1 MPAAEHRVAY
11 LALSADASV
20 AYWAKQV
27 QSAIDNMN
35 LTVLCIAVVSTTRTV
50 ASPTIRRLIDCVS
63 FRGCESRIHGKFAT
77 VWDTQRCKCED
88 FQLEWIV
95 REEYVQTFT
104 LSLATEQATKI
115 NCANAT
121 CARRSI
127 GAYTEALEHLVP
139 RPCLIGGMINPGAS
153 NRGDQADV
161 QVISIPKTLWPQP
174 MILAKM
180 ETTRIRTNARC
191 DDKPHFAIMRI
202 ATEHA
207 LADDS
212 APNTGPRVVAEPVTG
227 PDTAPARTPAAM
239 DESMR
244 WEQIAGEWSK
254 QTRKCTEAVIRL
266 AGTPDE
272 QKTFADMQLKSL
284 NAQMRCLHQ
293 KLKSYIGHGATF
305 IGPEMGTFMRV
316 LGLSLIHI

>member
-104 LSLATEQATKI
+104 LRLATEQA
-115 NCANAT
+115 
-121 CARRSI
+121 
-127 GAYTEALEHLVP
+127 
-139 RPCLIGGMINPGAS
+139 
-153 NRGDQADV
+153 
-161 QVISIPKTLWPQP
+161 
-174 MILAKM
+174 
-180 ETTRIRTNARC
+180 
-191 DDKPHFAIMRI
+191 
-202 ATEHA
+202 
-207 LADDS
+207 
-212 APNTGPRVVAEPVTG
+212 AE
-227 PDTAPARTPAAM
+227 
-239 DESMR
+239 
-244 WEQIAGEWSK
+244 
-254 QTRKCTEAVIRL
+254 
-266 AGTPDE
+266 
-272 QKTFADMQLKSL
+272 
-284 NAQMRCLHQ
+284 
-293 KLKSYIGHGATF
+293 
-305 IGPEMGTFMRV
+305 
-316 LGLSLIHI
+316 